1 MWAERSSLW
10 HLNLSH
16 SKPVIV
22 RLNYCL
28 ALIDVRGKK
37 AQTVVRVLFGGEG
50 LLWRTLG
57 LASDSR
63 LDVFSWLTLTG
74 RLGADIWA
82 ELQQDSPRERL
93 HAQLQRAR
101 SQTVARVDK
110 QFICKN
116 NGTTRTYRHMETA
129 ASDTQSVHILSRSLS
144 LSRSLN
150 IYINN

>member
-37 AQTVVRVLFGGEG
+37 AQTVVCVSFGGEG
-50 LLWRTLG
+50 LLWRPL
-57 LASDSR
+57 
-63 LDVFSWLTLTG
+63 VWLLTADWMCFLVDLTG

-82 ELQQDSPRERL
+82 ELQRDSPRERL
-93 HAQLQRAR
+93 QCTASERGDLRRWQGLTSSSYAKITGQHVHTGTWRQLP
-101 SQTVARVDK
+101 QTHSH
-110 QFICKN
+110 F
-116 NGTTRTYRHMETA
+116 TFSLTF
-129 ASDTQSVHILSRSLS
+129 SLS
-144 LSRSLN
+144 K
-150 IYINN
+150 YI